1 LYFFSGTVVAFRLGV
16 TAGAGVA
23 LAVAV
28 AGMMSKERG
37 AMERWSDGGGLHHLM
52 ARPES
57 NESTKF
63 DAFVCTAE
71 FSITTTRCPF
81 WIWIWTWIS
90 IWIGK

>member
-37 AMERWSDGGGLHHLM
+37 ARSDAAME
-52 ARPES
+52 E
-57 NESTKF
+57 
-63 DAFVCTAE
+63 VCT
-71 FSITTTRCPF
+71 T
-81 WIWIWTWIS
+81 
-90 IWIGK
+90 